1 MLWYQVESSPGGVEA
16 DCFLCVI
23 TRAISV
29 MKFGGRRE
37 DGMQDEHTVFRVN
50 FIFILIDNVSIL

>member
-1 MLWYQVESSPGGVEA
+1 MYWYQAESSQGGVEA

-29 MKFGGRRE
+29 MKFGGGRE
-37 DGMQDEHTVFRVN
+37 DGMHDEHTVFRVN
-50 FIFILIDNVSIL
+50 FIFILIDVVSII

>member
-1 MLWYQVESSPGGVEA
+1 MFWYQAESSSGGVEA

-29 MKFGGRRE
+29 VRFGGGRE
-37 DGMQDEHTVFRVN
+37 DGVRDEHTVFRVN
-50 FIFILIDNVSIL
+50 FIFLNR